1 MSAETQQTSP
11 TGQGTIVRAV
21 LLFLLGFFLSA
32 AVLHLLI
39 GNPLSLYAVERSEKL
54 EMMRRSNYAYST
66 AIFGSSHV
74 QQGFDPRVFDATL
87 AGTPIAV
94 RSFNLAIDGGAQ
106 IEQRVM
112 ALDFL
117 DHLKPPPPNQPCF
130 VMLEATADPTFAT
143 YFSSHPRQIN
153 ILDWRALRLI
163 LQFPPDGYKRPNQ
176 IHRRLISFSVAFNH
190 LINMGMLSNRIFR
203 PPYRENTILSET
215 ANDQRGMHHVPTNIY
230 EQADLAHAF
239 SRRVSVPPAR
249 PAQLFQGNATIV
261 QDLHSAP
268 NGDRVQLVWVVMPLL
283 GDLVRYKV
291 YPPYQAT
298 SFGEIPILD
307 LGRPDLYPQL
317 YDRSLWVDS
326 QHLNE
331 QGSQLL
337 SRLLAQQLLAWAHD
351 HPVHGC
357 GG

>member
-1 MSAETQQTSP
+1 MSTETQEVAA
-11 TGQGTIVRAV
+11 TGKGTIARAV
-21 LLFLLGFFLSA
+21 LLFLLGFILSA
-32 AVLHLLI
+32 AILHLLI
-39 GNPLSLYAVERSEKL
+39 GNTLNLYAIERSEKL

-74 QQGFDPRVFDATL
+74 QQGFDPRIFDATL

-94 RSFNLAIDGGAQ
+94 RSFNLGVDGGAQ

-117 DHLKPPPPNQPCF
+117 DHLKPPATNQPCF
-130 VMLEATADPTFAT
+130 VMLETTADPTFAT
-143 YFSSHPRQIN
+143 YFASHPRQIN
-153 ILDWRALRLI
+153 ILDGRSMRLI
-163 LQFPPDGYKRPNQ
+163 LQFPPEGYKRPNQ

-203 PPYRENTILSET
+203 PPYRESAILTET
-215 ANDQRGMHHVPTNIY
+215 VNDQRGMHHVPTNIY
-230 EQADLAHAF
+230 EQQDLDKAFAH
-239 SRRVSVPPAR
+239 RVRPPKAN
-249 PAQLFQGNATIV
+249 PFQLYKGNDTIV
-261 QDLHSAP
+261 EDLHRAP
-268 NGDRVQLVWVVMPLL
+268 NGNRVQLVWVVMPLL
-283 GDLVRYKV
+283 GDLIRYKV
-291 YPPYQAT
+291 YPQSETT
-298 SFGEIPILD
+298 SFGEVPILD
-307 LGRPDLYPQL
+307 LGRPDMYPEL
-317 YDRSLWVDS
+317 YDRSLWLDN